1 MTNRVIAEIDLAALK
16 HNYQRVKFYAPQSKV
31 VAMIKANAYGHGLL
45 PVAQALAQAD
55 MFGVARMEEA
65 FTLRNHGILQP
76 ILLMSGFV
84 DAEELI
90 DCATAEFTVVVH
102 TFAQIQLLETTPL
115 PKPIAV
121 WLKIDT
127 GMHRLGFTPNQVEEA
142 HARLIQCAS
151 VKQPLICLTHFANAY
166 ALADTQS
173 TLRQWQQF
181 QQWLPPLA
189 GTSLANSAA
198 IIAWPQTH
206 GDFVRP
212 GIMLY
217 GASPFDELPATDFDL
232 LPVMTLQSQLI
243 AIHDYAQGEAVG
255 YGGTWVSSKPSRIG
269 VVAIGYG
276 DGYPR
281 HAKNGTPVL
290 IRGMYCPLAGR
301 VSMDFITV
309 DLSLCPEAALGDV
322 VTLWGKGLPVEEVA
336 VCAETIP
343 YELFCHV
350 TSRVKFLYQS

>member
-1 MTNRVIAEIDLAALK
+1 MTDRVIAKIDLVALR

-45 PVAQALAQAD
+45 PVAKALPEAD
-55 MFGVARMEEA
+55 MFGVARPEEA
-65 FTLRNHGILQP
+65 FALRNNGIQQP
-76 ILLMSGFV
+76 ILLMSGFI

-90 DCATAEFTVVVH
+90 QFAAAEFTVAVH
-102 TFAQIQLLETTPL
+102 TFAQILLLETTPL
-115 PKPIAV
+115 PKQIAV

-127 GMHRLGFTPNQVEEA
+127 GMHRLGFTPNQVAEA
-142 HARLIQCAS
+142 QARLLQCAS
-151 VKQPLICLTHFANAY
+151 VQKPLIWQTHFANAY
-166 ALADTQS
+166 ALDDTQS
-173 TLRQWQQF
+173 TVAQWQRF
-181 QQWLPPLA
+181 QQLRPPSS
-189 GTSLANSAA
+189 GISLANSAA

-206 GDFVRP
+206 GEFVRP

-217 GASPFDELPATDFDL
+217 GVSPFNDLPATDFDL

-243 AIHDYAQGEAVG
+243 AIHDYAPGEAVG
-255 YGGTWVSSKPSRIG
+255 YGGTWVCPKPSRIG

-290 IRGMYCPLAGR
+290 IRGVRCLLAGR

-309 DLSLCPEAALGDV
+309 DLSPCPDAVLGDV

-336 VCAETIP
+336 TCAETIG
-343 YELFCHV
+343 YELLCHV
-350 TSRVKFLYQS
+350 TARVKFQYMS